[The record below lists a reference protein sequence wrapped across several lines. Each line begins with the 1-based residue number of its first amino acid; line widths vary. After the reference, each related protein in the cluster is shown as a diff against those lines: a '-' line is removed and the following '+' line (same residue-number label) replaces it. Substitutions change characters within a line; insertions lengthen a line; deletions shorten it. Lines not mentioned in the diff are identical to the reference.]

1 MDSLKY
7 TKNIRRLKNDCNINK
22 GESFKEKNAT

>member
-7 TKNIRRLKNDCNINK
+7 TKNIRKLKNDCNITR

>member
-1 MDSLKY
+1 MDLLKY
-7 TKNIRRLKNDCNINK
+7 IKSIRKLQNNCNINK